1 MHIINVGTTFQTYDR
16 KYQRYVES
24 IINIESIINM
34 AGKYY
39 KNIGSIIRMAESII
53 KISKFYE
60 YERMYCKNIESIINI
75 AGSIFVC
82 FGA

>member
-1 MHIINVGTTFQTYDR
+1 
-16 KYQRYVES
+16 
-24 IINIESIINM
+24 
-34 AGKYY
+34 
-39 KNIGSIIRMAESII
+39 MAESII
-53 KISKFYE
+53 DMEESIIRIFKFYE